1 MMPHPER
8 LTAVFEAAVLHEPA
22 EREAYLREACEG
34 DADLRQQV
42 EALLVDVE
50 RPALIDS
57 PVGEAVVEL
66 LGDDSAVVIGKRLG
80 PYQVDSLLGV
90 GGMGEVYRATDTVLS
105 RQVAIKFLP
114 EDVATDPE
122 RVARF
127 RREARI
133 LASLNHPNVAA
144 IYGVETLDGEHGSSS
159 ALVLELVEGPTLAD
173 KLTTGAMPLDEAL
186 TVTRQIA
193 DALDAAHQLGI
204 IHRDLKPGNIKVRED
219 GTVKV
224 LDFGLARVTE
234 MDVDG
239 GSLTTRRS
247 PADSPTITSP
257 AMTAAGII
265 LGTAAYMSPE
275 QAKGKSA
282 DKRSDIWAFG
292 CVLYEM
298 LTGRR
303 AFEGEDVSD
312 TLATVLRG
320 DPDWTA
326 LPNNLPQPVG
336 ALLRGCLT
344 KDRTRR
350 VSDVSTLRFVLQNSD
365 SLAPI
370 DVGSATPQA
379 RSPLWR
385 RLVTPVAAAIAA
397 SSAVGAIV
405 WLATRA
411 PEPPV
416 TRFLVAPTGTA
427 ALTFDVNARDL
438 AALPGGAIVYKG
450 ANTEGR
456 SRLWIRT
463 RNQLEPTPLVDTGS
477 ARAPFSSPN
486 GEWVGFFETGPV
498 NPEMRKVPITGG
510 PTVLICS
517 IIGLGAG
524 MTWGDDDTI
533 IFATADPTTG
543 LQRVSSAG
551 GTPEVLTRPNR
562 ERGESDHVWPQYLPR
577 SKAVLFTITSTSG
590 DKGTPQI
597 AALDLRGGATKI
609 LLQGSQPHYT
619 SSGHLVY
626 VSMGMLMAVRF
637 DAERLDVS
645 GPSVPVTPELTTLG
659 SGTTEFDI
667 ARDGTLVYVP
677 AGSGGDGPNRTL
689 VWVDRQGR
697 EEPAKV
703 DRPRAYSVPRLSP
716 DNTRVAVD
724 DGSAGR
730 NILVLNLVSGA
741 ATRVTLDQGTASIP
755 VWLDDRQI
763 VHLSRA
769 PGESI
774 PRLLRRNADATGEA
788 EPLTATPTTPAMVV
802 TSVAPPRGKSS
813 RSLLGSTFMGPS
825 DVMMLTLSDGRLQP
839 LLHAAYVER
848 NAAVSPDG
856 RFVAYETNA
865 DGLFQIKVRPFPDVD
880 SGQWTVSSQEGFQP
894 AWALDGSALFYR
906 AADGG
911 VMSVAVRPGPTW
923 NAGTP
928 TKLFD
933 GRTFLRTTS
942 TGLGRTY
949 DVAKDGRFLMVKEPS
964 SDRASSI
971 PMVVV
976 QNWFEELK
984 RLVP

>member
-1 MMPHPER
+1 MPYPER
-8 LTAVFEAAVLHEPA
+8 VSAVFEAAVLREPA

-90 GGMGEVYRATDTVLS
+90 GGMGEVYRATDIVLS

-114 EDVATDPE
+114 AEVATDPE

-133 LASLNHPNVAA
+133 LASLNHPNIAA
-144 IYGVETLDGEHGSSS
+144 IYGVETLDGEHGSASG
-159 ALVLELVEGPTLAD
+159 LVLELVEGPTLAD
-173 KLTTGAMPLDEAL
+173 KLTAGAMPLDEAL
-186 TVTRQIA
+186 TVARQIA

-204 IHRDLKPGNIKVRED
+204 IHRDLKPANIKVRAD

-224 LDFGLARVTE
+224 LDFGLARVAE
-234 MDVDG
+234 NVDG

-275 QAKGKSA
+275 QAKGKPA

-312 TLATVLRG
+312 TLASVLRG
-320 DPDWTA
+320 EPNWTA
-326 LPNNLPQPVG
+326 LPKDLPPSVS

-344 KDRTRR
+344 KDRQRR
-350 VSDVSTLRFVLQNSD
+350 VSDVSTVRFVLQNSD

-370 DVGSATPQA
+370 EVGSAPPQA
-379 RSPLWR
+379 RSSLWR
-385 RLVTPVAAAIAA
+385 RLVMPAAAAIVA
-397 SSAVGAIV
+397 SSAVSAIV

-427 ALTFDVNARDL
+427 ALGLDPTSRDL
-438 AALPGGAIVYKG
+438 TALPGGAIVYKG
-450 ANTEGR
+450 VVTEGR
-456 SRLWIRT
+456 PRLWVRM
-463 RNQLEPTPLVDTGS
+463 RERLEPTLLVGIGS
-477 ARAPFSSPN
+477 PRAPFSSPD
-486 GEWVGFFETGPV
+486 GEWVGFIETGTV
-498 NPEMRKVPITGG
+498 NPEIRKVAITGG
-510 PTVLICS
+510 PTLPISS
-517 IIGLGAG
+517 IGIASTGV
-524 MTWGDDDTI
+524 TWGDDDNI
-533 IFATADPTTG
+533 VFGTADPTTG
-543 LQRVSSAG
+543 LLRVSSAG
-551 GTPEVLTRPNR
+551 GTPEVLTRPSR
-562 ERGESDHVWPQYLPR
+562 ERGELDHVWPHYLPG
-577 SKAVLFTITSTSG
+577 SKVVLFTITSASG
-590 DKGTPQI
+590 DNETSQI
-597 AALDLRGGATKI
+597 AALDLRSGATKI

-626 VSMGMLMAVRF
+626 VSKGTLFAVRF
-637 DAERLDVS
+637 DADRLDVS
-645 GPSVPVTPELTTLG
+645 GPSIPVTPELMTLA
-659 SGTTEFDI
+659 SGATEFDI

-677 AGSGGDGPNRTL
+677 AGSLGAGPDRTL
-689 VWVDRQGR
+689 AWVDHQGR
-697 EEPAKV
+697 EEPVKS
-703 DRPRAYSVPRLSP
+703 DRPRAYASPSLSP

-724 DGSAGR
+724 VNSVDR
-730 NILVLNLVSGA
+730 DIWIVNLASGA
-741 ATRVTLDQGTASIP
+741 ATRATFNPGIDSTP

-763 VHLSRA
+763 AYSSRA
-769 PGESI
+769 PADI
-774 PRLLRRNADATGEA
+774 VPRLLRRNADGTGEA
-788 EPLTATPTTPAMVV
+788 EPLSETQIRAPMLA
-802 TSVAPPRGKSS
+802 TSVAPHGGKSAGS
-813 RSLLGSTFMGPS
+813 ILGSTFLGPS
-825 DVMMLTLSDGRLQP
+825 DVMLLTLSDGRIQP
-839 LLHAAYVER
+839 LLNAEYVER

-865 DGLFQIKVRPFPDVD
+865 EGLFQVKVRPFPDVD
-880 SGQWTVSSQEGFQP
+880 GGQWPVSLQEGFQP

-906 AADGG
+906 AADGAMMG
-911 VMSVAVRPGPTW
+911 VPVRPGPTW
-923 NAGTP
+923 SAGSP

-933 GRTFLRTTS
+933 GRTFSQSTS
-942 TGLGRTY
+942 TGIGRTY
-949 DVAKDGRFLMVKEPS
+949 DVAKDGRFLMIKEPAADWS
-964 SDRASSI
+964 PSI
-971 PMVVV
+971 AMVVV
-976 QNWFEELK
+976 QNWFEELT